1 MTYLYLL
8 SSVVYSVRREVLL
21 SYAAFRL
28 SKDKEKDWISLCYTT
43 NCSNRP
49 VSQLASHHYLT
60 VHHFSIHI
68 LMIGQPVG

>member
-8 SSVVYSVRREVLL
+8 SSVVYSARRAVLL

-28 SKDKEKDWISLCYTT
+28 SKDKDKDWIPIFMLYD
-43 NCSNRP
+43 CSNRP
-49 VSQLASHHYLT
+49 VSQLAGHHYLT